1 MTPQENIQQLYEA
14 KDAVLNHPMCLHLQH
29 VDGKYRVIYP
39 EGVCLDGCQSS
50 YADGHAEALKRL
62 LSVMERHYLQST
74 VR

>member
-1 MTPQENIQQLYEA
+1 MTPQDYIQRLFEA
-14 KDAVLNHPMCLHLQH
+14 KDAVLDHPICLRLQD

-39 EGVCLDGCQSS
+39 EGMCLDGCQSS
-50 YADGHAEALKRL
+50 YADGRAKALKRL